1 MALLTFSLPG
11 RIALAGVL
19 RKMYKIINWLRSTSG
34 PGAGPG
40 TVAPPLGGECLMAAM
55 TRRWGLE
62 SATASFGIE
71 SGRNGRSA
79 FRASVLVG
87 LLLAGCTEG
96 PALQP
101 GTNASLQAAQLKA
114 AQQAEATYNYSDAV
128 GIYQGLHAQNPDNA
142 DLTLSLARNLRFAG
156 QPQNAIAVISQLIGK
171 QGRTPT
177 LLTELGK
184 AYLAADQDN
193 LALPTLLEAKEK
205 APNDWEILSTIGVAY
220 DYQGNYAD
228 AREAYAQALI
238 ASPSNPTVLNN
249 LALSQASS
257 GDLDGAIATLQ
268 QAIDQPTASAQTRQ
282 NLALMMALKG
292 NPDAAERLA
301 RKDLPP
307 DVADNNNAYFR
318 MISAAAKGANPSAS
332 QAPAGESGATAVQ

>member
-1 MALLTFSLPG
+1 MVEMTRRGVPGVSTVPSGRRLAGRRFAGKRLAMLTTV
-11 RIALAGVL
+11 AAGVL
-19 RKMYKIINWLRSTSG
+19 M
-34 PGAGPG
+34 
-40 TVAPPLGGECLMAAM
+40 
-55 TRRWGLE
+55 
-62 SATASFGIE
+62 
-71 SGRNGRSA
+71 
-79 FRASVLVG
+79 
-87 LLLAGCTEG
+87 AGCLTTSAPKPE
-96 PALQP
+96 A
-101 GTNASLQAAQLKA
+101 NAATLQAAQLNA
-114 AQQAEATYNYSDAV
+114 AQQAEASYNYADAV
-128 GIYQGLHAQNPDNA
+128 GIYQGLYQQNPS
-142 DLTLSLARNLRFAG
+142 DLGLALNLARNMRFAG
-156 QPQNAIAVISQLIGK
+156 QPQNAISMVSQLIGK
-171 QGRTPT
+171 QGRTAP

-205 APNDWEILSTIGVAY
+205 APNDWEILSTLGVAY

-238 ASPSNPTVLNN
+238 ASPSNPAVLNN

-282 NLALMMALKG
+282 NLALLMALKG
-292 NPDAAERLA
+292 DPDAAERLA

-318 MISAAAKGANPSAS
+318 MISAAAAKNASAPAQAS
-332 QAPAGESGATAVQ
+332 QPPAAVQ